1 MKKLLTVLA
10 VVALVAI
17 SFTSCNN
24 GTPAPSATIPAEMYG
39 TWEAKDGTATLKI
52 SESEFIITTGGESL
66 NYAGSGYDVAKIDD
80 NTVRFLTAGL
90 PVEAAS
96 GIIATIEDGVIKVD
110 SYAAGKPLGLVTE
123 YTPVDATV

>member
-1 MKKLLTVLA
+1 MKKLLAVLA

-39 TWEAKDGTATLKI
+39 TWGDSSGATTLEISADKFVKDTDGSIIDYMDPANLLTMNVEGTSVSFGNEYSK
-52 SESEFIITTGGESL
+52 TTFT
-66 NYAGSGYDVAKIDD
+66 YA
-80 NTVRFLTAGL
+80 
-90 PVEAAS
+90 
-96 GIIATIEDGVIKVD
+96 DGVITET
-110 SYAAGKPLGLVTE
+110 SSIGGSTE

>member
-1 MKKLLTVLA
+1 MKKLLAVLA

-24 GTPAPSATIPAEMYG
+24 GTPAPSATIPEAMYG
-39 TWEAKDGTATLKI
+39 TWGAKNGDTLKI

-66 NYAGSGYDVAKIDD
+66 NYVGSEYDAAKIDD

-90 PVEAAS
+90 PVEASS

-110 SYAAGKPLGLVTE
+110 SYAAGKPLGVVTE
-123 YTPVDATV
+123 YTPIDATV

>member
-24 GTPAPSATIPAEMYG
+24 GTPAPSATIPEAMHG
-39 TWEAKDGTATLKI
+39 TWGDASGATTLEISADSFVSKTDTLEINYTDSKLFTMTVSDNSVEFKSTATGGPTTTFTVAD
-52 SESEFIITTGGESL
+52 EVITETSSIGGS
-66 NYAGSGYDVAKIDD
+66 
-80 NTVRFLTAGL
+80 
-90 PVEAAS
+90 
-96 GIIATIEDGVIKVD
+96 
-110 SYAAGKPLGLVTE
+110 TE